1 MLGSLVIQRA
11 AQAASFRHQPCTALL
26 LLCLTTASPL
36 SAQDRYDGTQP
47 TERLQ
52 LRIGAFL
59 IADFDTTVRFDSK
72 TVPIGTVLDLEDGLD
87 VTSNQTVAR
96 LDGSYRF
103 NAKHR
108 IDWTYFSSRRSG
120 DATTTQE
127 ITIGDPGDPGGEEII
142 PVGANI
148 KTKWDFDLLQ
158 VGYAWSFLNTR
169 RYEWYLG
176 GGLNIRRLDGEIS
189 YKANSGSSTEQGSVD
204 AKGSLPLPTVSIG
217 GRWNFTDKWK
227 SQFAYQ
233 VFFLQ
238 IGDYQGSQQD
248 VLLLFEHNT
257 FKHVGFGAGL
267 NGINLNLSAENDEL
281 FGELNSRILGLLAY
295 VKVYY

>member
-1 MLGSLVIQRA
+1 V
-11 AQAASFRHQPCTALL
+11 SFLTHPSVALL
-26 LLCLTTASPL
+26 LLCLASAPPL

-72 TVPIGTVLDLEDGLD
+72 TVPIGTVIDLEDGLG
-87 VTSNQTVAR
+87 VTSHQTVAR

-103 NAKHR
+103 NHKHR

-120 DATTTQE
+120 DATATEDIQ
-127 ITIGDPGDPGGEEII
+127 IGDPDDPNGSEII
-142 PVGANI
+142 PAGANV

-189 YKANSGSSTEQGSVD
+189 YSADKSGTLQQGSVD
-204 AKGSLPLPTVSIG
+204 ARGTLPLPTVSIG
-217 GRWNFTDKWK
+217 GRWNFTSKWQ
-227 SQFAYQ
+227 SQFTYQ
-233 VFFLQ
+233 VFFLK
-238 IGDYQGSQQD
+238 IGDYEGSQQE
-248 VLLLFEHNT
+248 VLLSFEHNS

-267 NGINLNLSAENDEL
+267 NGINLNLSAENDQF
-281 FGELNSRILGLLAY
+281 FGELDSRILGLLGY